1 MEETTNMKNRKKKI
15 SLQVSSGMVILRKG
29 SPEFKGAPAQVNT
42 KDANWLLWSSVLL
55 SLRREVD

>member
-42 KDANWLLWSSVLL
+42 KDAN
-55 SLRREVD
+55 